1 MLKVTHVYVYVT
13 FRKSYRSSK
22 NRRKQ
27 ERKLL
32 NLKEGSVFEDL
43 ALIQTLYQITSNTY
57 KEQSVYSL
65 YIYV

>member
-1 MLKVTHVYVYVT
+1 MLKVTPVYVYVT

-32 NLKEGSVFEDL
+32 SLKEGSVFEDL
-43 ALIQTLYQITSNTY
+43 ALIQTLYQIISNTY
-57 KEQSVYSL
+57 KEQSL